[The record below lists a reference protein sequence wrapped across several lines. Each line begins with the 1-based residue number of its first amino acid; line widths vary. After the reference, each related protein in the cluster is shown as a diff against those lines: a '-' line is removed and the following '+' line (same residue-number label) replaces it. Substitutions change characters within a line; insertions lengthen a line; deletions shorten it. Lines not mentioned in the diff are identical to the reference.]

1 VRVLGTAVDLQ
12 QHHRHPGRR
21 RPHHQVRPLDVP
33 LREPVTNLG
42 GEAEPVP
49 DPGTVEF
56 GGRRGDRRGVVVVAG
71 AEQLPGV
78 RVVLLLAQRR
88 DPYALRLQQLPHLAV
103 ASPGQHPH
111 LPLVLRTNSILTRWW
126 S

>member
-1 VRVLGTAVDLQ
+1 MRVLAAAVDLQ

-33 LREPVTNLG
+33 VAEPVWNLG
-42 GEAEPVP
+42 GEAEPVT

-71 AEQLPGV
+71 AKQLPGG
-78 RVVLLLAQRR
+78 RVVLLLTQRR
-88 DPYALRLQQLPHLAV
+88 DPYALRLQQLLHLAV
-103 ASPGQHPH
+103 SALGQHPY
-111 LPLVLRTNSILTRWW
+111 LPLVLPYQLDPH
-126 S
+126 